1 MYPQTLHALFWLPLS
16 LQVDDLTVSH
26 SPKLWPAAGISSC
39 ALITALHTAQW
50 LPAVFPA
57 VVQVAATATSST
69 SVWPA
74 AGISSCALIT
84 ALHTE
89 QWLPAV
95 FPAVVQVAATAASS
109 TSVWP
114 VAGIVSVS
122 ASSQRLHFRSL
133 VPGSVHVAFFVTF
146 HSPVK
151 SCPKASIAVLSFTS
165 SQFLQWI
172 DLLPSAVQVGS

>member
-26 SPKLWPAAGISSC
+26 SPKLWPVAGISSC

-57 VVQVAATATSST
+57 VVQVAATA
-69 SVWPA
+69 
-74 AGISSCALIT
+74 
-84 ALHTE
+84 
-89 QWLPAV
+89 
-95 FPAVVQVAATAASS
+95 ASS

-114 VAGIVSVS
+114 VAGMVSVS
-122 ASSQRLHFRSL
+122 TSSQRMHFRSL
-133 VPGSVHVAFFVTF
+133 VPGSVQVAFLVTF
-146 HSPVK
+146 HLPVK
-151 SCPKASIAVLSFTS
+151 SCPNALITVLSFTS

-172 DLLPSAVQVGS
+172 DLLPSVVQVGSLSTV